1 LTNCTNGST
10 RTITPVVTMT
20 DANNAS
26 ISCNLVNVAPLNV
39 RSRGF
44 VTLFFD
50 SNLTRNVCFRA
61 GEDSQL
67 IFTPLGRFSQR
78 TTETRKLYAVVNIP
92 ARDSASPKTVLGQIQ
107 SSVVFVTSY
116 P

>member
-1 LTNCTNGST
+1 
-10 RTITPVVTMT
+10 
-20 DANNAS
+20 
-26 ISCNLVNVAPLNV
+26 
-39 RSRGF
+39 
-44 VTLFFD
+44 
-50 SNLTRNVCFRA
+50 LTRNACFRA
-61 GEDSQL
+61 GEDTQL
-67 IFTPLGRFSQR
+67 NFTPLERFSQR